1 MIKIRHRN
9 ITVLEL
15 EDGKI
20 VRIVLPENSTK
31 IVKKINGALSGNG
44 INARVRKSRSHDVY
58 RLYYDKRIFT
68 LVEGKVIR
76 INTPAQGELW

>member
-1 MIKIRHRN
+1 M
-9 ITVLEL
+9 TVLEL

-20 VRIVLPENSTK
+20 LKIVLPENSTK
-31 IVKKINGALSGNG
+31 IVNKINSALSGNG

-58 RLYYDKRIFT
+58 RLYYDKRVFT
-68 LVEGKVIR
+68 LVEGKVIK